1 MFFGSNENFRICIR
15 DLPIV
20 RNSPRYLDRKIYFAY
35 YPSKT
40 WQMLRYNI
48 LIIFHVRL
56 YYFFFFFSLLW
67 QELWSQRFRVWHYS
81 NTARNPSDDMKSSM
95 KIKKNPSN
103 CIMQNKKKFESMIYS
118 RKNNL
123 LSLSVTTISWG
134 YNLTKFYLGSHYI
147 LSYISTYYLTQ
158 PIPSTPARRK
168 KTWRSIYNSFFISF

>member
-1 MFFGSNENFRICIR
+1 MARIMVPKVSG
-15 DLPIV
+15 LALV
-20 RNSPRYLDRKIYFAY
+20 
-35 YPSKT
+35 
-40 WQMLRYNI
+40 
-48 LIIFHVRL
+48 
-56 YYFFFFFSLLW
+56 
-67 QELWSQRFRVWHYS
+67 HYS
-81 NTARNPSDDMKSSM
+81 QEPFKWHEIINEEK
-95 KIKKNPSN
+95 KIPSN

-168 KTWRSIYNSFFISF
+168 KTWRSIYNSFFYFILTMKIEIVVEECKKISQNNNK

>member
-1 MFFGSNENFRICIR
+1 MASIMVPKVSGLAS
-15 DLPIV
+15 V
-20 RNSPRYLDRKIYFAY
+20 
-35 YPSKT
+35 
-40 WQMLRYNI
+40 
-48 LIIFHVRL
+48 
-56 YYFFFFFSLLW
+56 
-67 QELWSQRFRVWHYS
+67 HYS
-81 NTARNPSDDMKSSM
+81 QEHFKWHEIINEEK
-95 KIKKNPSN
+95 KIPSN

-168 KTWRSIYNSFFISF
+168 KTWRSIYNSFFYFILTMIEIVVEECKKISQNNNK

>member
-1 MFFGSNENFRICIR
+1 MARIMVPKVSGLALQQYSQEPFRWHEIINE
-15 DLPIV
+15 
-20 RNSPRYLDRKIYFAY
+20 
-35 YPSKT
+35 
-40 WQMLRYNI
+40 
-48 LIIFHVRL
+48 
-56 YYFFFFFSLLW
+56 
-67 QELWSQRFRVWHYS
+67 E
-81 NTARNPSDDMKSSM
+81 
-95 KIKKNPSN
+95 KKYPSN

-168 KTWRSIYNSFFISF
+168 KPEEAFIIHFLFHFNHDWNSSGGMQKNLSKQQ

>member
-1 MFFGSNENFRICIR
+1 
-15 DLPIV
+15 
-20 RNSPRYLDRKIYFAY
+20 
-35 YPSKT
+35 
-40 WQMLRYNI
+40 MLEYNI
-48 LIIFHVRL
+48 S
-56 YYFFFFFSLLW
+56 FSF
-67 QELWSQRFRVWHYS
+67 SACYGKNYGPKGFGFGI
-81 NTARNPSDDMKSSM
+81 TAIQPGTLQMTWNHQWR
-95 KIKKNPSN
+95 KKNPSN

-123 LSLSVTTISWG
+123 LSLSVITTISWG

>member
-1 MFFGSNENFRICIR
+1 
-15 DLPIV
+15 
-20 RNSPRYLDRKIYFAY
+20 
-35 YPSKT
+35 
-40 WQMLRYNI
+40 MLKYNI
-48 LIIFHVRL
+48 S
-56 YYFFFFFSLLW
+56 FSFSACYGKNYGPKGFGFGIGALQPGTLQMTW
-67 QELWSQRFRVWHYS
+67 NHQWR
-81 NTARNPSDDMKSSM
+81 K
-95 KIKKNPSN
+95 KIPSN

-168 KTWRSIYNSFFISF
+168 KTWRSIYNSFFYFILTMKIEIVVEECKKISQNNNK

>member
-1 MFFGSNENFRICIR
+1 
-15 DLPIV
+15 
-20 RNSPRYLDRKIYFAY
+20 
-35 YPSKT
+35 
-40 WQMLRYNI
+40 MLKYNI
-48 LIIFHVRL
+48 S
-56 YYFFFFFSLLW
+56 FSFSACYGKNYGPKGFGFGIGALQPGTLQMTW
-67 QELWSQRFRVWHYS
+67 NHQWR
-81 NTARNPSDDMKSSM
+81 
-95 KIKKNPSN
+95 KKNPSN

-168 KTWRSIYNSFFISF
+168 KKPWRSIYNSFFYFILTMIEIVVEECKKISQNNNK